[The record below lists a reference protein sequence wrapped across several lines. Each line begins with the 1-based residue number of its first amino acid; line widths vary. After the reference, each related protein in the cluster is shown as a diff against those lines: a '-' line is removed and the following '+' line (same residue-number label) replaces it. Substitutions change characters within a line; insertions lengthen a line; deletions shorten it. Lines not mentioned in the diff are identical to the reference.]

1 MLVRASR
8 RHTPP
13 WRAREEATL
22 EQEGLEDVLDRVA
35 RLGQRRRERLD
46 AHGAP
51 FVDLDDRAQE
61 PPIHRVET
69 ERIDPE
75 PLARR
80 LGDRLVDDGG
90 RTVGYACFGPI
101 PCSLTSWDLYWIA
114 VEDMAR
120 GRGLGRALLRRAEDA
135 VRARGG
141 RAIYIETSSKP
152 QYDATRAFYRACGYD
167 LEHVFA
173 DFYAPGDGKAVYS
186 KRF

>member
-1 MLVRASR
+1 MRSSAAAAPSPLCFRDAPRSDDVAAIRGIVASTGFFRADEI
-8 RHTPP
+8 
-13 WRAREEATL
+13 AIAVELL
-22 EQEGLEDVLDRVA
+22 E
-35 RLGQRRRERLD
+35 ERL
-46 AHGAP
+46 AKGAESSGYH
-51 FVDLDDRAQE
+51 FMFA
-61 PPIHRVET
+61 
-69 ERIDPE
+69 
-75 PLARR
+75 
-80 LGDRLVDDGG
+80 DDGG

-114 VEDMAR
+114 VEDAAR

-173 DFYAPGDGKAVYS
+173 DFYAPGDGKAVYA
-186 KRF
+186 KRI